1 MKRYGHEF
9 VSEFIP
15 WDDFYTLM
23 RWRQGEHVTVLAPT
37 EGGKTTLMLNLLAP
51 QHRRP
56 KRDGFVIVAA
66 TKRRDEQLDALK
78 RKGFYETRGMDYMLW
93 DRTKHLFRPP
103 LESLTDTAQQA
114 EFARL
119 LETVFKQGKIT
130 LYADEVRYLTDILR
144 LKRHMEVLWLQGRA
158 LRITIV
164 AGTQR
169 PSWIPLEAYSQA
181 KHLFF
186 GRSTDERDL
195 KRVSD
200 IGGGIDRDV
209 LRRDIRKL
217 PEYQF
222 LYVNVKT
229 DEMCR
234 TQVPKELAT
243 IRS

>member
-1 MKRYGHEF
+1 MRRYSQDFISEF
-9 VSEFIP
+9 VP
-15 WDDFYTLM
+15 WDDFYRLM
-23 RWRQGEHVTVLAPT
+23 KWRQGEHVTVLAPT

-51 QHRRP
+51 VGKRP

-66 TKRRDEQLDALK
+66 TKRRDEQIDSLK
-78 RKGFYETRGMDYMLW
+78 HRGFYETRGMDYMLW

-103 LESLTDTAQQA
+103 LESLSDLGQQR

-119 LETVFKQGKIT
+119 LETVFRQGRIT
-130 LYADEVRYLTDILR
+130 LYADEVRYLTDTLR
-144 LKRHMEVLWLQGRA
+144 LRRHMEILWLQGRA
-158 LRITIV
+158 LRITII

-169 PSWIPLEAYSQA
+169 PAWVPLEAYSQA

-209 LRRDIRKL
+209 LRRDIRRL
-217 PEYQF
+217 PMFQF
-222 LYVNVKT
+222 LYVNTKT

-243 IRS
+243 TRS